1 MSDDGQTLFIIHA
14 NGQSYIEL
22 GKEGTIDMYATNSVN
37 IRTQGDLN
45 LHADNNININAKN
58 DLNIAANNIKINAE
72 TDISYRSGK
81 NFSGYTLGTYTVKVN
96 GSMSMEA
103 SGEGSYASAGTM
115 YVNGSKINLNTG
127 STSVTPVEVPKIPIV
142 THTDTLFD
150 KIKGWLAAPGYL
162 LSIVSRAPA
171 HSPWSS
177 ANQGVDVKVNNN
189 SSRAF

>member
-1 MSDDGQTLFIIHA
+1 
-14 NGQSYIEL
+14 
-22 GKEGTIDMYATNSVN
+22 
-37 IRTQGDLN
+37 
-45 LHADNNININAKN
+45 
-58 DLNIAANNIKINAE
+58 
-72 TDISYRSGK
+72 
-81 NFSGYTLGTYTVKVN
+81 
-96 GSMSMEA
+96 
-103 SGEGSYASAGTM
+103 M

-150 KIKGWLAAPGYL
+150 KIKGWLSAPGYL

-171 HSPWSS
+171 HAPWSN